1 MLKEWSKVLLDRF
14 ISIGFLLMPVQR
26 NKVLVS
32 SYYGR
37 GYGDNPKY
45 IIDALLHK
53 DQNLRILWLTKNEAE
68 GKDLP
73 DGVEAVR
80 TNSIA
85 ALYHMATAK
94 IWIDNCR
101 RHYAFKKKNQFY
113 IQTWHGFALKRIE
126 EDVKENLGRLYVYIA
141 KRDSDAID
149 VIISE
154 AAFMTN
160 IYRNSFW
167 YDGEI
172 LQWGSPRNDILLDE
186 EKRHACRD
194 RVLNFYNIAPT
205 TKILLYAPTFRADES
220 LEPYSVDYTAVKKA
234 CEQRFGEEFTVLV
247 RLHPNIARRCTELNL
262 QEQGVV
268 SATDYPDMQELLAAS
283 DVVISDYSS
292 LMFDFALSQKPCFQF
307 ATDIEE
313 YKQDRNFYFQLD
325 HLPFS
330 VAQNNQ
336 ELVDNILC
344 FDEEKYNE
352 KISEFFDSVGMVRT
366 GDSSEKCA
374 DLILKYTE
382 TKNH

>member
-45 IIDALLHK
+45 IIDALLHR

-68 GKDLP
+68 EKDLP
-73 DGVEAVR
+73 DGVEAVPA
-80 TNSIA
+80 NSFA

-141 KRDSDAID
+141 KRDSAAID

-167 YDGEI
+167 YDGKI

-186 EKRHACRD
+186 KKRYACRD

-247 RLHPNIARRCTELNL
+247 RLHPNIARRCAELNL
-262 QEQGVV
+262 QEQGVI